1 MAAKTHW
8 KNLTNANYLGAYSFD
23 NADEVTVT
31 ISSVGKETVKN
42 PSGASEDCI
51 VVHFQETEVDGV
63 TIKPMIFN
71 KTNCE
76 KLEKLYSKYIEDW
89 VGKRIT
95 IFKTTTQFGRDI
107 VECLRIKDE
116 VPFKAQVKQIQYT
129 CSICGKPI
137 SEKYHNAAIA
147 KYGVD
152 VCSAECA
159 QKIESK
165 KEEE

>member
-1 MAAKTHW
+1 MGKTHW
-8 KNLTNANYLGAYSFD
+8 KNLTNVNYLGAYSFD

-31 ISSVGKETVKN
+31 ITSVGKEKVTN
-42 PSGASEDCI
+42 PTGASEDCI
-51 VVHFQETEVDGV
+51 VVHFEETEVNGV

-76 KLEKLYSKYIEDW
+76 RLEKLYSKYIEDW

-95 IFKTTTQFGRDI
+95 IFKTTTTFGRDI

-116 VPFKAQVKQIQYT
+116 VPFKAQNKVTYT
-129 CSICGKPI
+129 CSVCGKPI
-137 SEKYHNAAIA
+137 SEKFHKAAME

-152 VCSAECA
+152 VCSAECL